1 MSLATEVPKL
11 FKKRHQSDRGVNLK
25 LVDWYQAG
33 LAYTWSGR
41 SECVYFVYFHFF
53 RAQHMPFRGLP
64 ELIDQLM
71 SRAFFLK
78 VPAESILEPSW
89 N

>member
-1 MSLATEVPKL
+1 
-11 FKKRHQSDRGVNLK
+11 
-25 LVDWYQAG
+25 
-33 LAYTWSGR
+33 
-41 SECVYFVYFHFF
+41 
-53 RAQHMPFRGLP
+53 MPVLGLP